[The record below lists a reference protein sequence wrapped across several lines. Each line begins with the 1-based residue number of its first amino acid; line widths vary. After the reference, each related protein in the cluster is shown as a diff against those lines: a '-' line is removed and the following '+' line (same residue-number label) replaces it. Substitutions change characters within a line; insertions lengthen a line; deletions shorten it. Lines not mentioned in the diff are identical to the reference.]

1 MVSLWPQQSRKDTC
15 YLVAEPGEGGGEK
28 GRRYSLGVRRVS
40 NMVLV
45 II

>member
-1 MVSLWPQQSRKDTC
+1 MVSLWPQQSREDTC
-15 YLVAEPGEGGGEK
+15 YLVTEPGEGEGEK
-28 GRRYSLGVRRVS
+28 GRRHSLGVRRVS